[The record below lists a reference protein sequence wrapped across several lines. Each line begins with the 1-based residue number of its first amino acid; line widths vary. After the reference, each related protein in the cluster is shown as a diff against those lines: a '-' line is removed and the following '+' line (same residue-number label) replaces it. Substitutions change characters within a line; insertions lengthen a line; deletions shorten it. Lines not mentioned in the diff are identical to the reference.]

1 MLITKRELI
10 ESKRIKISTDKEIIS
25 DDLKQIEGFI
35 SLKKV
40 YVDVEVNYVD
50 GMELALVKLH
60 VKGGLVIKSTR
71 SNKPVVVDFEDND
84 EITYSFI
91 NNEELEDDSII
102 EVKGDEFDLHD
113 QIISLIVTALPIKI
127 IGSDEPEN
135 FSGDSWEVISEDEYV
150 KRKQNDVSSSPFS
163 ALLDL
168 DLED

>member
-10 ESKRIKISTDKEIIS
+10 DAKKIKISTDKEITNE
-25 DDLKQIEGFI
+25 DLKQIEGFI
-35 SLKKV
+35 SLKKI
-40 YVDVEVNYVD
+40 YVDVEASYID
-50 GMELALVKLH
+50 GMDLAIVKLH

-71 SNKPVVVDFEDND
+71 TNNPVVVDFEDND

-91 NNEELEDDSII
+91 NNEELDDDSII
-102 EVKGDEFDLHD
+102 EVNGDEFDLHD
-113 QIISLIVTALPIKI
+113 QIISLIVTSLPIKI
-127 IGSDEPEN
+127 VGIDEPEN